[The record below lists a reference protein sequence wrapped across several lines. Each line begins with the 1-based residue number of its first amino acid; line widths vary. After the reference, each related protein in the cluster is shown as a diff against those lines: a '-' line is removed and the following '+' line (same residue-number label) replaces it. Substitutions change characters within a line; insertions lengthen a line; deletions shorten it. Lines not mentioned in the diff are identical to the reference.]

1 MPQISY
7 TISGSTSQGGASVS
21 ITGGDSSNNRCQ
33 TNCSGKGNGNHVSNF
48 NGSDLTKGVTYT
60 MNLVISEGA
69 CSDSSI
75 QTICCPATGGS
86 ILGGVT
92 PVQNTQQT
100 FTISG
105 IEGNYVIV
113 GQNNGWSIV
122 GGNASIVSSTNNDV
136 SVNVGTQ
143 PFSICYNINSCGTRN
158 ICVPI
163 SPQAAT
169 CTLSVGTVTI
179 TC

>member
-7 TISGSTSQGGASVS
+7 SINGSNGGASVS
-21 ITGGDSSNNRCQ
+21 ITGGDNSNNRCQ
-33 TNCSGKGNGNHVSNF
+33 TNCSGRGNGNHVSNF
-48 NGSDLTKGVTYT
+48 DGSGLTKGVTYT

-69 CSDSSI
+69 CSDSSN

-92 PVQNTQQT
+92 PAQNTQQT

-105 IEGNYVIV
+105 IDGNYSTH
-113 GQNNGWSIV
+113 GNNNGWSIV
-122 GGNASIVSSTNNDV
+122 GGNNVTIEQTSINDITI
-136 SVNVGTQ
+136 NVKDQ
-143 PFSICYNINSCGTRN
+143 PFSLCYNINSCGVRN
-158 ICVPI
+158 ICI
-163 SPQAAT
+163 DINPQTAG
-169 CTLSVGTVTI
+169 CTLSVGSVTI